1 MVVGCSLQAQW
12 DGLAQECEGAP
23 PWVGGRLGE
32 GENGGAGVLVAVAQ
46 VGPGRGKDG
55 VRRDQERPKAP
66 NEWVPF

>member
-1 MVVGCSLQAQW
+1 MRRSSALG
-12 DGLAQECEGAP
+12 
-23 PWVGGRLGE
+23 GGRLGE
-32 GENGGAGVLVAVAQ
+32 GENGGAGVVVAVAQ